1 MLSQNCQN
9 AYSFVHRPARDRAG
23 PGVRTALDIDWP
35 KPANWIKGQAMV
47 ETVKSGSGVP
57 AKIANELRSLVAR
70 GTLAPGMRLGQNEL
84 AEQFNASRVPVREA
98 LKLLSSEGIIEHDP
112 NRGFFVTRLS
122 SDEAEQLF
130 TLRHLVED
138 ALLQTVEW
146 PQDEQLDDLA
156 RRAQELEDLLNRGD
170 RSNWWDRHREFHMMI
185 FNLSPKK
192 TIMREAM
199 RLWALTDR
207 YRALLPLP
215 RTDSEERKVL
225 SKHEFLDALREK
237 NSEKLIAAR
246 RLRRISFEKMLLET
260 LEARGL

>member
-1 MLSQNCQN
+1 MQN
-9 AYSFVHRPARDRAG
+9 
-23 PGVRTALDIDWP
+23 
-35 KPANWIKGQAMV
+35 
-47 ETVKSGSGVP
+47 KSKTSTGVP

-130 TLRHLVED
+130 TLRHMLED
-138 ALLQTVEW
+138 ELLKTVEW
-146 PQDEQLDDLA
+146 PDDEKLADLEA
-156 RRAQELEDLLNRGD
+156 RADELEDLLNKGD
-170 RSNWWDRHREFHMMI
+170 RSLWWDRHREFHMMM
-185 FNLSPKK
+185 FDLSPKK
-192 TIMREAM
+192 TFVREAM

-215 RTDSEERKVL
+215 RSDSEERKFL
-225 SKHEFLDALREK
+225 RKHEFLEALRQK
-237 NSEKLIAAR
+237 DVTKLLEVR
-246 RLRRISFEKMLLET
+246 RLRREAFEKMLLET

>member
-1 MLSQNCQN
+1 MEEIS
-9 AYSFVHRPARDRAG
+9 
-23 PGVRTALDIDWP
+23 
-35 KPANWIKGQAMV
+35 
-47 ETVKSGSGVP
+47 KSGRGVP
-57 AKIANELRSLVAR
+57 AKIASELRSLIAR
-70 GTLAPGMRLGQNEL
+70 GTMAPGMRLGQTEL

-122 SDEAEQLF
+122 RDEAEQLF

-138 ALLQTVEW
+138 ELLKTVEW
-146 PQDEQLDDLA
+146 PDAELLDELSKRAEGLEELLD
-156 RRAQELEDLLNRGD
+156 QGD
-170 RSNWWDRHREFHMMI
+170 RSSWWTAHRDFHMQI

-192 TIMREAM
+192 TIVREAM

-215 RTDSEERKVL
+215 RRASEERKVV
-225 SKHEFLDALREK
+225 SKHELVEALKEKDRANLLAVRRNRRE
-237 NSEKLIAAR
+237 
-246 RLRRISFEKMLLET
+246 SFERLLLET

>member
-1 MLSQNCQN
+1 ME
-9 AYSFVHRPARDRAG
+9 
-23 PGVRTALDIDWP
+23 
-35 KPANWIKGQAMV
+35 
-47 ETVKSGSGVP
+47 ETTKTGRGVP
-57 AKIANELRSLVAR
+57 AKIADELRSLIAR
-70 GTLAPGMRLGQNEL
+70 GTLAPGMRLGQTEL

-122 SDEAEQLF
+122 RDEAEQLF

-138 ALLQTVEW
+138 ELLRSVEW
-146 PQDEQLDDLA
+146 PQEEQLN
-156 RRAQELEDLLNRGD
+156 ELEHRAAQLEQLLDSGD
-170 RSNWWDRHREFHMMI
+170 RSSWWNEHRDFHMLI

-192 TIMREAM
+192 TIVREAM

-215 RTDSEERKVL
+215 RRASEERTVV
-225 SKHEFLDALREK
+225 SKHDLTEAVRAKDRTKLLAVRRNRRE
-237 NSEKLIAAR
+237 
-246 RLRRISFEKMLLET
+246 SFERLLLET

>member
-1 MLSQNCQN
+1 LIE
-9 AYSFVHRPARDRAG
+9 
-23 PGVRTALDIDWP
+23 TA
-35 KPANWIKGQAMV
+35 
-47 ETVKSGSGVP
+47 KSGAGVP
-57 AKIANELRSLVAR
+57 AKIANELRSMVAR

-122 SDEAEQLF
+122 GEEAEQLF
-130 TLRHLVED
+130 TLRNLVED
-138 ALLQTVEW
+138 ELLRTVEW
-146 PQDEQLDDLA
+146 PDEEKLKELE
-156 RRAQELEDLLNRGD
+156 RRADELEELLNRGD
-170 RSNWWDRHREFHMMI
+170 RAQWWDRHREFHMLI
-185 FNLSPKK
+185 FDLSPKK

-215 RTDSEERKVL
+215 RGASEERKVL
-225 SKHEFLDALREK
+225 RKHEFLEALRK
-237 NSEKLIAAR
+237 KDTKKLLEAR
-246 RLRRISFEKMLLET
+246 RLRRSAFEQLLLET